1 MPDATTS
8 LFWILVCVV
17 LAPLLAGLAP
27 RRRVPEVVL
36 LLVLGVV
43 VGPHVLALAGTDDA
57 IAMLRQLGL
66 GMLFLLA
73 GYEIEV
79 RELTGR
85 GGRRALWTW
94 LACLAT
100 ALAVIWVLGLTG
112 SIHAEVAVAI
122 ALTSTALGTLL
133 PILRDG
139 GLLGTRLGGTVMH
152 HGAYGE
158 LGPIVAMAVLLGTR
172 GPVASLLVLVGFT
185 VIAVVV
191 SQFSAGVQREGT
203 RMLSVIRAGAE
214 TTAQTTVRLTMLLLV
229 TLGALAVW
237 FQLDSVLGAFAAGLV
252 LRRLLPAGH
261 SGLEL
266 RLNGLAFGFLIPV
279 FFVTSGMAIDPAAVL
294 SEPGALVVFVVLIL
308 LIRGG
313 LVLVAEHWSG
323 TATLP
328 GYDAGERLAIALF
341 ASTGLPVIVA
351 VTATAVA
358 SGQMSQTSASVLT
371 AGGALT
377 VLVCP
382 LAATLLLSRRP
393 SPARPG
399 RPG

>member
-1 MPDATTS
+1 
-8 LFWILVCVV
+8 
-17 LAPLLAGLAP
+17 
-27 RRRVPEVVL
+27 
-36 LLVLGVV
+36 
-43 VGPHVLALAGTDDA
+43 
-57 IAMLRQLGL
+57 MLRQLGL

-73 GYEIEV
+73 GYEIELH
-79 RELTGR
+79 ELTGR
-85 GGRRALWTW
+85 GGRRALVTW

-100 ALAVIWVLGLTG
+100 ALVVIWLLGLTG

-133 PILRDG
+133 PILKDG

-158 LGPIVAMAVLLGTR
+158 LGPIVAMAVLLGAR
-172 GPVASLLVLVGFT
+172 GPLDSLLVLLGFT

-191 SQFSAGVQREGT
+191 SLFSAGVQREGT
-203 RMLSVIRAGAE
+203 RLLSVIRAGAE

-229 TLGALAVW
+229 TLGALAAS
-237 FQLDSVLGAFAAGLV
+237 FKLDAVLGAFAAGLV

-279 FFVTSGMAIDPAAVL
+279 FFVTSGMNIDPAAVL
-294 SEPGALVVFVVLIL
+294 GEPAALVAFVALIL
-308 LIRGG
+308 LLRGG
-313 LVLVAEHWSG
+313 LVFAAERWSG
-323 TATLP
+323 TATEA
-328 GYDAGERLAIALF
+328 GYDTRERLTIALF
-341 ASTGLPVIVA
+341 AATGLPVIVA
-351 VTATAVA
+351 VSATAVA
-358 SGQMSQTSASVLT
+358 SGQMTQTSASVLT

-393 SPARPG
+393 SPAPRG
-399 RPG
+399 RPR

>member
-172 GPVASLLVLVGFT
+172 GPVASLLVLVGFALL
-185 VIAVVV
+185 AVVV
-191 SQFSAGVQREGT
+191 SLFSAAVQREGS
-203 RMLSVIRAGAE
+203 RLLPVIRAGAE

-229 TLGALAVW
+229 TLGALAAS
-237 FQLDSVLGAFAAGLV
+237 FKLDAVLGAFAAGLV
-252 LRRLLPAGH
+252 LRQLLPAGH
-261 SGLEL
+261 EGLEL

-294 SEPGALVVFVVLIL
+294 SEPGALVAFVALIL
-308 LIRGG
+308 LLRGG
-313 LVLVAEHWSG
+313 LVFVAERWSG
-323 TATLP
+323 TAAEA
-328 GYDAGERLAIALF
+328 GYDPGERLAIALF
-341 ASTGLPVIVA
+341 AATGLPVIVA
-351 VTATAVA
+351 VSAAAVA

-382 LAATLLLSRRP
+382 LAAALLLSRRP
-393 SPARPG
+393 SPARRG
-399 RPG
+399 RPR